1 VKACFLEL
9 DSGLV
14 VRRLKLSNDLESFMP
29 TKFESPHAELQA
41 LLPWFAVLAG
51 PRPSRPAFRTIAEAA
66 SFKEAKSMQGVIQPI
81 WAINHEDLLGSE
93 VAGYTIIG
101 RAN

>member
-1 VKACFLEL
+1 MVHRLEYTT
-9 DSGLV
+9 
-14 VRRLKLSNDLESFMP
+14 DLESFMP

-51 PRPSRPAFRTIAEAA
+51 PRPSRPAFRTVAEAKA
-66 SFKEAKSMQGVIQPI
+66 FKESKSVAGLIQPI
-81 WAINHEDLLGSE
+81 WAINHEDLLASE
-93 VAGYTIIG
+93 VAGYTLMG